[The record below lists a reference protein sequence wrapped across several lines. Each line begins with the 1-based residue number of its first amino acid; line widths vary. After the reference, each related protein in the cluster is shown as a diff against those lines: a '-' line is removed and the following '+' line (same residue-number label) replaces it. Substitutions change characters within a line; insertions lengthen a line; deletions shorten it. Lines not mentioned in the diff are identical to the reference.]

1 MTRETYER
9 LKKEAEKLAAE
20 HSYYSTDYIKILLIN
35 NDSNVEK
42 VMEILSQ
49 PKEEVIKEV
58 QQGLKMMRTKR
69 QNAWNKIL
77 NTLER
82 V

>member
-1 MTRETYER
+1 LEEDKMV
-9 LKKEAEKLAAE
+9 KKEAEKLAAE
-20 HSYYSTDYIKILLIN
+20 HSYYSTDYIEILLIN
-35 NDSNVEK
+35 NDNNVEK
-42 VMEILSQ
+42 VKEILSQ
-49 PKEEVIKEV
+49 PTEDVVKEV
-58 QQGLKMMRTKR
+58 RQGLKMMRIKR